1 MNTMT
6 PKRTPPR
13 PERRN
18 SSPIARKQ
26 LTFADH
32 HTSLSWEVLRITA
45 EFVQGFEFLS
55 NLERTVTI
63 FGSARLQE
71 GDRYYEIAR
80 ELGRRL
86 ARARFTVVTGGGPG
100 IMEAG
105 NRGATEAGGH
115 SVGLNIQLPTEQKLN
130 DYVKEGMGFQY
141 FFSRKFMLD
150 YSALA
155 YVYFP
160 GGFGTLDEL
169 FTVLTLIQTGKSD
182 GEVPVILIGVE
193 YWQPLVSWIQDKM
206 KSRGLIGP
214 NDDMLLLLTD
224 DLDEAMRCIR
234 KAARRTNGGG

>member
-1 MNTMT
+1 M
-6 PKRTPPR
+6 
-13 PERRN
+13 
-18 SSPIARKQ
+18 
-26 LTFADH
+26 
-32 HTSLSWEVLRITA
+32 SWEVLRIIA

-71 GDRYYEIAR
+71 GDRYYELAR
-80 ELGRRL
+80 EFGCRL
-86 ARARFTVVTGGGPG
+86 AKAKFTVVTGGGPG

-105 NRGATEAGGH
+105 NRGATEADGH
-115 SVGLNIQLPTEQKLN
+115 SVGLNIQLPMEQRLN
-130 DYVKEGMGFQY
+130 NYVKEGMGFQY

-182 GEVPVILIGVE
+182 GDVPVILIGVE
-193 YWQPLVSWIQDKM
+193 YWRPLVDWIEGEM
-206 KSRGLIGP
+206 KSRGLIGH
-214 NDDMLLLLTD
+214 DDAKLLRLTD
-224 DLDEAMRCIR
+224 DLDEAMRWVR
-234 KAARRTNGGG
+234 KAGKRMNGGG